1 VAHLPERFHAVKV
14 KAAEEKHLVAW
25 LSKRLGHV
33 VRSPGLTEAG
43 CELVGERLLPAAQ
56 LMYEDGGGRRV
67 TLYVRRGHP
76 DTDSTFRLVSEDG
89 VGEFY

>member
-1 VAHLPERFHAVKV
+1 
-14 KAAEEKHLVAW
+14 
-25 LSKRLGHV
+25 
-33 VRSPGLTEAG
+33 
-43 CELVGERLLPAAQ
+43 

-76 DTDSTFRLVSEDG
+76 NTDSAFRLVSEDG